1 MTGLT
6 LGALTDRV
14 PASRRPMM
22 VLGVTVRVAGVAML
36 AYAVPLMVNRLP
48 HPGWFLALVGV
59 VGLQGVAVAVWWLRR
74 GEIVHATVFSD
85 LPLGAA
91 ALFLGPLLA
100 SHAAQPG
107 WTMLAIPYTVFVS
120 FSCGLICRTLPGSVG
135 VGAAWAGAAIV
146 GAVVFGSL
154 TAGTSVL
161 LVAAYV
167 VIPGIGWTS
176 ARLMRRA
183 AQALERA
190 QSDAVREA
198 AELAVARER
207 VRHGTALHDRVLQTL
222 EVLGRGAVISSAEL
236 RERVQAQ
243 ATWLRYYVESGQ
255 PDEDLTARIAAAVR
269 EALPG
274 VAVEINDATLVARG
288 LIPSI
293 GPGRRAT
300 LVAAVRQAAQA
311 FGAAITGIVV
321 RAAAAP
327 GGLIVSLV
335 AEGASGPAVVDL
347 GDAGP
352 PFHASGGVLTVEP
365 ASCVELWMPSDTAAV
380 RDLPERRGNT
390 PPRARDSRPP
400 AADDGAGRK

>member
-14 PASRRPMM
+14 PASHRPMM

-36 AYAVPLMVNRLP
+36 AYAIPLMMNRLP
-48 HPGWFLALVGV
+48 HPGWFLALAGV
-59 VGLQGVAVAVWWLRR
+59 VGVQGVAVAVWWLRR

-135 VGAAWAGAAIV
+135 VGVVWASAAIV
-146 GAVVFGSL
+146 GALVFGSL

-207 VRHGTALHDRVLQTL
+207 VRHGAALHDRVLQTL

-236 RERVQAQ
+236 RGRVQAQ
-243 ATWLRYYVESGQ
+243 ARWLRSYVESGQ
-255 PDEDLTARIAAAVR
+255 PDEDLAPRIAAAVR
-269 EALPG
+269 EALPR
-274 VAVEINDATLVARG
+274 VAVEINDATLVGRG
-288 LIPSI
+288 LPGL
-293 GPGRRAT
+293 GPGRQAT
-300 LVAAVRQAAQA
+300 LVSAVRRAAQA
-311 FGAAITGIVV
+311 FGAATPGIVV
-321 RAAAAP
+321 RAAAGP
-327 GGLIVSLV
+327 GGLLVSLV
-335 AEGASGPAVVDL
+335 AEGASGPAVVEL

-352 PFHASGGVLTVEP
+352 PFHASGGTLTVDP
-365 ASCVELWMPSDTAAV
+365 SSCVELWMPFDTAAA

-390 PPRARDSRPP
+390 PPRARDSRRA
-400 AADDGAGRK
+400 AADDGPARK